1 MFCRRGDIN
10 MTKIVIGG
18 QMGKDDIK
26 KDLQKLTSGMN
37 VEITVKSDL
46 DAAMAIQNHQADFY
60 IGACATGAGGAL
72 AMATALLGSE
82 KTLTVATP
90 TRVLKPDEIKQGIE
104 NGKIA
109 FGFTFNAKDTVLPE
123 IVRAL
128 PL

>member
-1 MFCRRGDIN
+1 

-26 KDLQKLTSGMN
+26 KDLQKLTSDKN
-37 VEITVKSDL
+37 VEITVQSDL
-46 DAAMAIQNHQADFY
+46 DAAMAVQNHQADFY
-60 IGACATGAGGAL
+60 IGACQTGAGGAL
-72 AMATALLGSE
+72 AMATALLGSG

-90 TRVLKPDEIKQGIE
+90 TKVLKADEIKKGVE
-104 NGKIA
+104 SGKVA

-123 IVRAL
+123 IVKAL